1 MAKGLTRVCK
11 SEKTVVRW
19 IGMWMVSP
27 PTLYLHRQLIS
38 MLSGTMFC
46 FEFSVLLLRSS
57 KN

>member
-1 MAKGLTRVCK
+1 MCK

-38 MLSGTMFC
+38 VLSGTMFC